1 MDELKREFRGV
12 WIARE
17 IWLDKRLNALDKV
30 ILAEIDSLDNDET
43 GCFASNDYLA
53 EFCQCSKTT
62 VSTAIRKL
70 IDYGYIYVAKFDGRT
85 RILKSR
91 LSKIERQDFENC
103 KAGLQNSQ
111 ENNITNNPVNNNKEV
126 TPSRFIKPSVEEI
139 RLYCEKRAN
148 GINPQRFFDFYESK
162 GWKVGNQAMKDW
174 RACVRTWE
182 AREKDSKPEKTYTS
196 EQLNG
201 MFDNLTVDD
210 L

>member
-1 MDELKREFRGV
+1 MNDLKREFRGI

-43 GCFASNDYLA
+43 GCYASNEYLA
-53 EFCQCSKTT
+53 EFCQCGITK
-62 VSTAIRKL
+62 VSTAIGKL
-70 IDYGYIYVAKFDGRT
+70 IDHGYIYVAKFDGRT

-91 LSKIERQDFENC
+91 LSKNERQTYENRE
-103 KAGLQNSQ
+103 ADLRNSQ
-111 ENNITNNPVNNNKEV
+111 GNNITNNPLNNNKEC
-126 TPSRFIKPSVEEI
+126 TAARFTKPTIEEI
-139 RLYCEKRAN
+139 RAYCKERKN
-148 GINPQRFFDFYESK
+148 KINAQCFYDFYESK
-162 GWKVGNQAMKDW
+162 GWKVGNQLMKDW

-182 AREKDSKPEKTYTS
+182 ARENDEKPEKTYTS

-201 MFDNLTVDD
+201 MFDNITVDD